1 MSTKNTEHF
10 FCILFKGEATQFGK
24 LDGTRFVRLPF
35 GGASENSRSP
45 LVLVAKA
52 SQSCLGVRRCVE
64 TTGERDFTSYHHL
77 RCFYSMGR
85 GAPLIIW
92 EIVGRTPHRRALCV
106 CQKRLGSFACFM
118 HYWRC
123 CEAPNNLKSK

>member
-1 MSTKNTEHF
+1 M
-10 FCILFKGEATQFGK
+10 
-24 LDGTRFVRLPF
+24 DGTRFVRLPF

-77 RCFYSMGR
+77 RCFYSMMGR
-85 GAPLIIW
+85 GAQLIIW
-92 EIVGRTPHRRALCV
+92 EIVGRTPHRRALMHCV
-106 CQKRLGSFACFM
+106 SVKRVLVLLHASCITGAA
-118 HYWRC
+118 R
-123 CEAPNNLKSK
+123 PQII

>member
-1 MSTKNTEHF
+1 MFTKNLTEDF

-77 RCFYSMGR
+77 RCFYSMMGR
-85 GAPLIIW
+85 GALLIIW
-92 EIVGRTPHRRALCV
+92 EIVGRTAPPRIVCLSKETWFFCMLHALLALLRGP
-106 CQKRLGSFACFM
+106 K
-118 HYWRC
+118 
-123 CEAPNNLKSK
+123 

>member
-1 MSTKNTEHF
+1 M
-10 FCILFKGEATQFGK
+10 
-24 LDGTRFVRLPF
+24 DGTRFVRLPF

-77 RCFYSMGR
+77 RCFYSMMGR
-85 GAPLIIW
+85 GAQLIIW
-92 EIVGRTPHRRALCV
+92 EIVGRTLHCV
-106 CQKRLGSFACFM
+106 SVKRDLVLLHASCITGAAA
-118 HYWRC
+118 R
-123 CEAPNNLKSK
+123 PQII